1 MKGNV
6 YLVKVILLVYVN
18 NVKKYRKK
26 FYKILVIKWD
36 IKWEFVYE

>member
-36 IKWEFVYE
+36 II

>member
-26 FYKILVIKWD
+26 FYKILAIKWD
-36 IKWEFVYE
+36 II